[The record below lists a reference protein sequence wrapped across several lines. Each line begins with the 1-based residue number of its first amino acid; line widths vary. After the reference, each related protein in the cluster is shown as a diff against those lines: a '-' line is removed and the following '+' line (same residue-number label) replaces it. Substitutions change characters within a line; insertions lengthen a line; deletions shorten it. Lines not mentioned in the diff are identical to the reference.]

1 MNPLAVTSIVTPGVD
16 WLGVAPI
23 ALLAFAAIGIVLQR
37 SILRRASVAYPSAL
51 VVAAVGII
59 LSAVALIAQ
68 WHRVQTDG
76 SYTTLSNMVAVD
88 GFSIFIGGV
97 VLFATAFSV
106 LLASR
111 YLDRERLDGPEYLA
125 LMLLSASGMLAMA
138 SANDLISV
146 FVALEIV
153 SIPLYVL
160 VAYDRRRTTSLEAGM
175 KYFLLGAF
183 ASAVFLYGIALT
195 YGATGSTGLVG
206 IANYLSTVTIIER
219 GTLLAG
225 LVLMLVGLGF
235 KVAAAPFHMWTPD
248 VYQGAPTPVTA
259 FMASA
264 TKAAAFAALIRILYT
279 GLGGSSSDWR
289 PLLWVLAVLSLLV
302 GSIGA
307 VIQTDV
313 KRMLAYSSI
322 NHAGF
327 ILIGVQAGTIK
338 GVSSALTYLAIYA
351 FLAVGSFAIVGVV
364 AGRGDADSD
373 LERFKGL
380 SSRRAVLSWAFTLLL
395 VAQAGVPLT
404 AGFIA
409 KFGVFSAA
417 AQAGGFSYA
426 LALIGMLTAAIA
438 AFVYLRIAAK
448 MFMPADEGDK
458 ISAIGKVDLGSG
470 IVIGLSCAL
479 TVVIGI
485 APGFLLGLAT
495 RATLLFVR

>member
-1 MNPLAVTSIVTPGVD
+1 MNPLGAASIVTPGVD
-16 WLGVAPI
+16 WLGVAPV
-23 ALLAFAAIGIVLQR
+23 ALLALAAIGIVLQR

-51 VVAAVGII
+51 IVAAFGII

-76 SYTTLSNMVAVD
+76 SYTTLSKMVAVD

-97 VLFATAFSV
+97 VLVATACSV

-138 SANDLISV
+138 SANDLIAV

-160 VAYDRRRTTSLEAGM
+160 VAYDRRRSTSLEAGM

-206 IANYLSTVTIIER
+206 IANYLSEVTLLER

-264 TKAAAFAALIRILYT
+264 TKAAAFAALMRILYT

-289 PLLWVLAVLSLLV
+289 PLLWALAALSLLV
-302 GSIGA
+302 GSIAA

-338 GVSSALTYLAIYA
+338 GVSS
-351 FLAVGSFAIVGVV
+351 
-364 AGRGDADSD
+364 
-373 LERFKGL
+373 
-380 SSRRAVLSWAFTLLL
+380 
-395 VAQAGVPLT
+395 
-404 AGFIA
+404 
-409 KFGVFSAA
+409 
-417 AQAGGFSYA
+417 
-426 LALIGMLTAAIA
+426 
-438 AFVYLRIAAK
+438 
-448 MFMPADEGDK
+448 
-458 ISAIGKVDLGSG
+458 
-470 IVIGLSCAL
+470 
-479 TVVIGI
+479 
-485 APGFLLGLAT
+485 
-495 RATLLFVR
+495 

>member
-1 MNPLAVTSIVTPGVD
+1 MNPLGATNIVTPGVD
-16 WLGVAPI
+16 WLGIAPV
-23 ALLAFAAIGIVLQR
+23 ALLALAAIGIVLQR

-51 VVAAVGII
+51 VVAGVGILLTGLA
-59 LSAVALIAQ
+59 LSAQ
-68 WHRVQTDG
+68 WSRVQTEG
-76 SYTTLSNMVAVD
+76 SYTTLSKMVAVD

-97 VLFATAFSV
+97 VLVATAFSV

-138 SANDLISV
+138 SANDLLAV

-160 VAYDRRRTTSLEAGM
+160 VAYDRRRSTSLEAGM

-183 ASAVFLYGIALT
+183 ASAVFLYGVALT
-195 YGATGSTGLVG
+195 YGATGSTGMVG
-206 IANYLSTVTIIER
+206 IAQYLSDVTLLER

-279 GLGGSSSDWR
+279 ALGGSSSDWR
-289 PLLWVLAVLSLLV
+289 PLLWAIAALSLLV

-327 ILIGVQAGTIK
+327 ILIGVQAGIIQ

-351 FLAVGSFAIVGVV
+351 FLAIGSFAIVGIV
-364 AGRGDADSD
+364 AGRGDADSS
-373 LERFKGL
+373 LERFNGL
-380 SSRRAVLSWAFTLLL
+380 SSRRIGLSWAFTLLL
-395 VAQAGVPLT
+395 LAQAGVPLT

-409 KFGVFSAA
+409 KLGVFSAA
-417 AQAGGFSYA
+417 AEAGGSSYA
-426 LALIGMLTAAIA
+426 LALVGMLTAAIA
-438 AFVYLRIAAK
+438 AFVYLRIAAT
-448 MFMPADEGDK
+448 MFRPSQDGAEMA
-458 ISAIGKVDLGSG
+458 AIGKVDLGSG
-470 IVIGLSCAL
+470 IVIAASCAL
-479 TVVIGI
+479 TVVIGV
-485 APGFLLGLAT
+485 APGFLLGLAE

>member
-1 MNPLAVTSIVTPGVD
+1 
-16 WLGVAPI
+16 
-23 ALLAFAAIGIVLQR
+23 
-37 SILRRASVAYPSAL
+37 
-51 VVAAVGII
+51 
-59 LSAVALIAQ
+59 
-68 WHRVQTDG
+68 
-76 SYTTLSNMVAVD
+76 
-88 GFSIFIGGV
+88 
-97 VLFATAFSV
+97 
-106 LLASR
+106 
-111 YLDRERLDGPEYLA
+111 
-125 LMLLSASGMLAMA
+125 
-138 SANDLISV
+138 
-146 FVALEIV
+146 
-153 SIPLYVL
+153 
-160 VAYDRRRTTSLEAGM
+160 
-175 KYFLLGAF
+175 
-183 ASAVFLYGIALT
+183 
-195 YGATGSTGLVG
+195 
-206 IANYLSTVTIIER
+206 
-219 GTLLAG
+219 
-225 LVLMLVGLGF
+225 MLVGLGF

-279 GLGGSSSDWR
+279 ALGGSSSDWR

-380 SSRRAVLSWAFTLLL
+380 SSRRTGLSWAFTLLL
-395 VAQAGVPLT
+395 LAQAGVPLT

-417 AQAGGFSYA
+417 AGAGGTSYV

-438 AFVYLRIAAK
+438 AFVYLRIAAT
-448 MFMPADEGDK
+448 MFTPAGEGDQVLA
-458 ISAIGKVDLGSG
+458 SSKVDLGTG
-470 IVIGLSCAL
+470 IVIWFSCAL
-479 TVVIGI
+479 TIVIGV
-485 APGFLLGLAT
+485 APGFLLGLAE
-495 RATLLFVR
+495 RATLLFLR

>member
-1 MNPLAVTSIVTPGVD
+1 MNPLGVTNIVTPGVD
-16 WLGVAPI
+16 WLGIAPV
-23 ALLAFAAIGIVLQR
+23 ALLALAAIGIVLQR

-51 VVAAVGII
+51 VVAGVGILLTGVA
-59 LSAVALIAQ
+59 LSAQ
-68 WHRVQTDG
+68 WSRVQTEG
-76 SYTTLSNMVAVD
+76 SYTTLSKMVAVD

-97 VLFATAFSV
+97 VLVATAFSV

-111 YLDRERLDGPEYLA
+111 YLDRERLDGPEYVA

-138 SANDLISV
+138 SANDLLAV

-160 VAYDRRRTTSLEAGM
+160 VAYDRRRSTSLEAGM

-183 ASAVFLYGIALT
+183 ASAVFLYGVALT
-195 YGATGSTGLVG
+195 YGATGSTGMVG
-206 IANYLSTVTIIER
+206 IAQYLSDVTLLER

-279 GLGGSSSDWR
+279 ALGGSSSDWR
-289 PLLWVLAVLSLLV
+289 PLLWAIAALSLLV

-327 ILIGVQAGTIK
+327 ILIGVQAGTIQ

-351 FLAVGSFAIVGVV
+351 FLAIGSFAIVGIV
-364 AGRGDADSD
+364 AGRGDADSS
-373 LERFKGL
+373 LERFNGL
-380 SSRRAVLSWAFTLLL
+380 SSRRIGLSWAFTLLL
-395 VAQAGVPLT
+395 LAQAGVPLT

-409 KFGVFSAA
+409 KLGVFSAA
-417 AQAGGFSYA
+417 AEAGGSSYA

-438 AFVYLRIAAK
+438 AFVYLRIAAT
-448 MFMPADEGDK
+448 MFTPSQDGAEMA
-458 ISAIGKVDLGSG
+458 AIGKVDLGSG
-470 IVIGLSCAL
+470 IVIAASCAL
-479 TVVIGI
+479 TVVIGV
-485 APGFLLGLAT
+485 APGFLLGLAE